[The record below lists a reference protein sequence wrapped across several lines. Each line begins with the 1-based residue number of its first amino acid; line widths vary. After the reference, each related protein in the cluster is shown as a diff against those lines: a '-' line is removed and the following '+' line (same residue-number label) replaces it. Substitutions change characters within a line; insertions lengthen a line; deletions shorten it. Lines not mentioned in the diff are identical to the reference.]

1 MTATK
6 VLQEP
11 MPSPKTKV
19 DPLLW
24 NVELPFQRTY
34 HPLGFSAQITT
45 NSPAVLAGA
54 EESWGQ
60 FQQRFG
66 QPPVHYDIT
75 VVEGGS
81 PDCPPLA
88 VCRGRQ
94 DLVLD
99 IADADNFALLNL
111 RQGQACAWLT
121 RPVAEN
127 LAYLRYNFLECV
139 ILILLEAQYVTSVH
153 AACVELNGC
162 GVLLCGDSGAGKS
175 ILSFACARSGW
186 GFLADDGCK
195 LLREK
200 RERIFVG
207 NPHQMRFRESAI
219 ALFPELKQQRVTRRA
234 TGKLAIEL
242 ATATLPEIRRI
253 SECRVDYVVFL
264 NRGVQGRPKLSP
276 FSKNEAMLRFEQLI
290 SWGDTD
296 LRKAHRFA
304 LRNLLSVEVFELRY
318 SDLTAAVERL
328 ETLVSTGS

>member
-1 MTATK
+1 MTTTK

-11 MPSPKTKV
+11 MSSPNTKV

-34 HPLGFSAQITT
+34 HPLGFSAEIVT

-60 FQQRFG
+60 FQKRFG

-75 VVEGGS
+75 LVEGGS
-81 PDCPPLA
+81 PNCPPII

-121 RPVAEN
+121 RAMVDN
-127 LAYLRYNFLECV
+127 TAYLRCNFLEGV
-139 ILILLEAQYVTSVH
+139 VLKLLDAQCLTSVH
-153 AACVELNGC
+153 AACVELNGR

-175 ILSFACARSGW
+175 TLAFACARSGW
-186 GFLADDGCK
+186 GFLADDGSK
-195 LLREK
+195 LLRNK
-200 RERIFVG
+200 QERILVG

-219 ALFPELKQQRVTRRA
+219 ELFPELKQQRVTRRP

-242 ATATLPEIRRI
+242 ATATMPEIRRI

-264 NRGVQGRPKLSP
+264 NRGGQGRPKLSP
-276 FSKNEAMLRFEQLI
+276 FSKNEAMLRFEQVI

-296 LRKAHRFA
+296 LRNAHRFA
-304 LRNLLSVEVFELRY
+304 LRNLLSAEVFELRY

-328 ETLVSTGS
+328 ETLVSKGS